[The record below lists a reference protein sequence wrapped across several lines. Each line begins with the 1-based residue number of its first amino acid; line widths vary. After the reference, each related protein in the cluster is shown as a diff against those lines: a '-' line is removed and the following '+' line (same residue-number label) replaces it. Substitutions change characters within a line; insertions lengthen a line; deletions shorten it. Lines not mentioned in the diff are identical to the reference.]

1 MVTKCT
7 SKRISIHIQRSPG
20 CTVTSIVPAFTYASR
35 LPVTRQPAGV
45 LAAVGYTRYLALV
58 PPPVVSITNE
68 IRYFTSYRAFSSGS
82 QRCHVTTRALC
93 CDSRR
98 TVFHNAIYQ
107 LQNVIFA
114 VDIAERIVPHRLLKI
129 DSIKDFYNI
138 SAPLEHLA
146 AFLDH
151 CAFRV
156 LSIRIEKKVNYFYE
170 VTVSD

>member
-45 LAAVGYTRYLALV
+45 LATVGYTRYLALV

-82 QRCHVTTRALC
+82 QPCHVTTRVLC

-98 TVFHNAIYQ
+98 TVFHDAVDQ
-107 LQNVIFA
+107 LQNVVLA
-114 VDIAERIVPHRLLKI
+114 VDIAERVVSHRLLKI
-129 DSIKDFYNI
+129 DGIEYFNLI
-138 SAPLEHLA
+138 STTLEHFTT
-146 AFLDH
+146 FLDH
-151 CAFRV
+151 GTFSLG
-156 LSIRIEKKVNYFYE
+156 LSRR
-170 VTVSD
+170 

>member
-98 TVFHNAIYQ
+98 TVLHDAVHQ
-107 LQNVIFA
+107 LQNV
-114 VDIAERIVPHRLLKI
+114 V
-129 DSIKDFYNI
+129 
-138 SAPLEHLA
+138 LA
-146 AFLDH
+146 ADIFEGVVAHGLFEIDG
-151 CAFRV
+151 V
-156 LSIRIEKKVNYFYE
+156 QYFDLIP
-170 VTVSD
+170 TPL

>member
-1 MVTKCT
+1 M
-7 SKRISIHIQRSPG
+7 QWNPG
-20 CTVTSIVPAFTYASR
+20 CAVTSSVPAFTYASR

-98 TVFHNAIYQ
+98 TVLHDAVHQ
-107 LQNVIFA
+107 LQNVVLAADIFEGVVA
-114 VDIAERIVPHRLLKI
+114 HGLFEI
-129 DSIKDFYNI
+129 DGVQYFDLIP
-138 SAPLEHLA
+138 APL
-146 AFLDH
+146 
-151 CAFRV
+151 
-156 LSIRIEKKVNYFYE
+156 
-170 VTVSD
+170 

>member
-98 TVFHNAIYQ
+98 TVLHNAVDQ

-114 VDIAERIVPHRLLKI
+114 VDIAEWVVLHGLFEVNRIEY
-129 DSIKDFYNI
+129 FYLI
-138 SAPLEHLA
+138 STTLEHLTT
-146 AFLDH
+146 FLDH
-151 CAFRV
+151 GAFSLG
-156 LSIRIEKKVNYFYE
+156 LSRR
-170 VTVSD
+170 

>member
-98 TVFHNAIYQ
+98 TILHDAVYQ
-107 LQNVIFA
+107 LQNVVFTSDIFEG
-114 VDIAERIVPHRLLKI
+114 VIAHGLLKVDGVEDLDLI
-129 DSIKDFYNI
+129 P
-138 SAPLEHLA
+138 AALQHLST
-146 AFLDH
+146 F
-151 CAFRV
+151 F
-156 LSIRIEKKVNYFYE
+156 
-170 VTVSD
+170 

>member
-1 MVTKCT
+1 MRRNPRCAVA
-7 SKRISIHIQRSPG
+7 SS
-20 CTVTSIVPAFTYASR
+20 VPVFTYASR

-82 QRCHVTTRALC
+82 QRYHVTTRALC

-98 TVFHNAIYQ
+98 TVFHNAVDQ

-114 VDIAERIVPHRLLKI
+114 VDIAERVVSHRLLKI
-129 DSIKDFYNI
+129 DGIEYFNLI
-138 SAPLEHLA
+138 STTLEHFTT
-146 AFLDH
+146 FLDH
-151 CAFRV
+151 GAFRH
-156 LSIRIEKKVNYFYE
+156 
-170 VTVSD
+170 

>member
-98 TVFHNAIYQ
+98 TVLHDAVHQ
-107 LQNVIFA
+107 LQNVVLAADIFEGVVA
-114 VDIAERIVPHRLLKI
+114 HGLFEI
-129 DSIKDFYNI
+129 DGVQYFDLIP
-138 SAPLEHLA
+138 APL
-146 AFLDH
+146 
-151 CAFRV
+151 
-156 LSIRIEKKVNYFYE
+156 
-170 VTVSD
+170 

>member
-1 MVTKCT
+1 MYPLFCRKGRILMVTKCT

-98 TVFHNAIYQ
+98 TVFHDAVHQ

-114 VDIAERIVPHRLLKI
+114 VEIANGLYLIVCLKLI
-129 DSIKDFYNI
+129 
-138 SAPLEHLA
+138 
-146 AFLDH
+146 
-151 CAFRV
+151 V
-156 LSIRIEKKVNYFYE
+156 LSIFISYPPI
-170 VTVSD
+170 

>member
-1 MVTKCT
+1 MYPLFCRKGRILMVTKCT

-82 QRCHVTTRALC
+82 QRYHVTTRALC

-98 TVFHNAIYQ
+98 TVFHQRKVCLII
-107 LQNVIFA
+107 LLRGGVDLRGNVI
-114 VDIAERIVPHRLLKI
+114 RIQPFHEIRHSLNLLKDDI
-129 DSIKDFYNI
+129 HYAEIY
-138 SAPLEHLA
+138 
-146 AFLDH
+146 
-151 CAFRV
+151 
-156 LSIRIEKKVNYFYE
+156 
-170 VTVSD
+170 

>member
-1 MVTKCT
+1 MYPLFCRKGRILMVTKCT

-98 TVFHNAIYQ
+98 TIFHDTVDQ
-107 LQNVIFA
+107 LQNVVFT
-114 VDIAERIVPHRLLKI
+114 VDIAERIVSHCLLKV
-129 DSIKDFYNI
+129 DSIEYFYLI
-138 SAPLEHLA
+138 STHLEHFTTFFHNCTFSLG
-146 AFLDH
+146 
-151 CAFRV
+151 
-156 LSIRIEKKVNYFYE
+156 LSRR
-170 VTVSD
+170 